1 MKLQF
6 HSVHFN
12 ADTKLTEFI
21 EQKTNKLETFYD
33 RIIDG
38 EVFLRLEKNEHRYDN
53 KVVEIKLNIPGTT
66 LFTKEHA
73 TSFEAATDQAVESLR
88 RQLKKY
94 KEKNFS
100 R

>member
-12 ADTKLTEFI
+12 ADPKLTEFI
-21 EQKTNKLETFYD
+21 EQKASKLETFYD
-33 RIIDG
+33 RITDG
-38 EVFLRLEKNEHRYDN
+38 EVFLRLEKNDHRYDN

-88 RQLKKY
+88 RQLLKY
-94 KEKNFS
+94 KEKKFNH
-100 R
+100 

>member
-6 HSVHFN
+6 HSIHFN
-12 ADTKLTEFI
+12 ADPKLTDFI
-21 EQKTNKLETFYD
+21 EQKTSKLETFYD

-53 KVVEIKLNIPGTT
+53 KVVEIKLNIPGST

-73 TSFEAATDQAVESLR
+73 TSFEAAADQAFESLR
-88 RQLKKY
+88 RQLQKH
-94 KEKNFS
+94 KEKKFNH
-100 R
+100 